1 MRDWHTSIMATVDAV
16 ARFTGQSPIVS
27 ASALSSHDR
36 YTAAA
41 LWRHSP
47 KTRTFEGHECDIL
60 AISLRG
66 NATLEQLENGR
77 SVWRGPAPGSIV
89 LLQAGDP
96 TDWHLDGQFEMLHV
110 YLSEQVSKDPGIR
123 NSFRR
128 PFRDPVLVQ
137 LARSISLALT
147 DSGGSARYVSP
158 LLDGLEKCLVERH
171 LNFSNQGRSDQPSG
185 LTGFARAR
193 IMTLVDESLQQ
204 DLSSEVLAKAANL
217 SVGHFNRAFKES
229 FGTTPHQYILETRVA
244 RAAQLLSMSDL
255 DINSIARACGFSGGS
270 HLSTEFRR
278 RMGVTP
284 STYRRAG

>member
-1 MRDWHTSIMATVDAV
+1 MRDWRTSISATVDAV

-27 ASALSSHDR
+27 ASAHLSR
-36 YTAAA
+36 EGYTSAA

-60 AISLRG
+60 AVSLRG

-110 YLSEQVSKDPGIR
+110 YLTDNFSKDAR
-123 NSFRR
+123 VRSRFRR

-137 LARSISLALT
+137 LAGSISLALT
-147 DSGGSARYVSP
+147 ESGGSAQYVSP
-158 LLDGLEKCLVERH
+158 LLDGLERCLLERH
-171 LNFSNQGRSDQPSG
+171 LNTSHQFRADNASG

-193 IMTLVDESLQQ
+193 VMKLISENLQH
-204 DLSSEVLAKAANL
+204 DLSSEALARAANL

-229 FGTTPHQYILETRVA
+229 FGATPHQYILETRVA
-244 RAAQLLSMSDL
+244 KAAELLSRPDL
-255 DINSIARACGFSGGS
+255 DIASIARVCGFSGGS
-270 HLSTEFRR
+270 HLSAEFRR
-278 RMGVTP
+278 RMGITP
-284 STYRRAG
+284 SAYRRTW